1 MSLSM
6 TLSKSL
12 DYNTARHIC
21 WTFNCF
27 ILGISDTAA
36 LMDIKN
42 ENYWTEFKISQVTNT
57 SLSGRDVKN

>member
-1 MSLSM
+1 M
-6 TLSKSL
+6 
-12 DYNTARHIC
+12 
-21 WTFNCF
+21 
-27 ILGISDTAA
+27 AA